1 MATIAHLPKTLVV
14 GSFFLL
20 SCAAD
25 ADRALPIAAAPVAA
39 SAPVVVSPPSTPSAA
54 ASAPLPLPSALPA
67 PPPDPSISAAEAIEL
82 LFPTDDQ
89 RRAEALTLCPDAPRV
104 ARIECLLQARYAE
117 DAQASQVALDLY
129 RQTGAVAGL
138 DVDHVMDGGYRGM
151 LHLVPDLPIGA
162 KRFHLLWVRDA
173 LVAARDFVAAVEA
186 KKPGSDPVRFRVGDL
201 KIKFFRSVKARTPSA
216 YADGFT
222 LAYNTAGSLNTSG
235 PAVRD
240 TFFHELYHSND
251 ADHDEFSVRSLSTM
265 RDAIVARCGASTPCL
280 TPYAPTDTVVRGGT
294 YYAFQPGNDV
304 REYGAEVASRY
315 FSETRE
321 FLAGKKPK
329 KKLFRCGPK
338 ENADAFVRVANEMFG
353 GFVAGPPCD
362 GP

>member
-1 MATIAHLPKTLVV
+1 M
-14 GSFFLL
+14 
-20 SCAAD
+20 
-25 ADRALPIAAAPVAA
+25 
-39 SAPVVVSPPSTPSAA
+39 
-54 ASAPLPLPSALPA
+54 
-67 PPPDPSISAAEAIEL
+67 
-82 LFPTDDQ
+82 LFPTADQ
-89 RRAEALTLCPDAPRV
+89 RRAEALSLCPETSARE

-117 DAQASQVALDLY
+117 DPQASQVAVDLY

-151 LHLVPDLPIGA
+151 LHLVPDLAIGA
-162 KRFHLLWVRDA
+162 KRIHLVWVRDA
-173 LVAARDFVAAVEA
+173 LVAARDFVAAVNA
-186 KKPGSDPVRFRVGDL
+186 QTTGGAALRFRVNDL

-222 LAYNTAGSLNTSG
+222 LAYNTSGSLNTSAN
-235 PAVRD
+235 AVRD
-240 TFFHELYHSND
+240 TLFHELYHSND
-251 ADHDEFSVRSLSTM
+251 EDHGDFSVRSLS
-265 RDAIVARCGASTPCL
+265 AIHEAILGRCGAATPCL
-280 TPYAPTDTVVRGGT
+280 APFAPTDTVVRGGT

-321 FLAGKKPK
+321 ILAGKKPK

-338 ENADAFVRVANEMFG
+338 ENAEAFQKVANEMFG
-353 GFVAGPPCD
+353 GFVAGPDCG